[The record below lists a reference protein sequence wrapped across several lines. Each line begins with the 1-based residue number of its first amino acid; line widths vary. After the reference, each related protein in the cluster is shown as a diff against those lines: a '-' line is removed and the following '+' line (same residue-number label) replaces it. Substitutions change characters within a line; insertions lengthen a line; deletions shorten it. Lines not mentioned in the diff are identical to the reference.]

1 MSLLAF
7 LFEFFKIGLFTYGGG
22 LAMIPILR
30 DIAVNKQ
37 WLSESH
43 FTDLIA
49 ISQSTPGPIAINMAT
64 YIGYREFSFLGA
76 ILASLT
82 IIAPAF
88 VLAILLGKFLSK
100 FNRHPFVQAAFV
112 GLKATIIGLIATSV
126 VQVALVSLYG
136 SEPGRLIRP
145 WEGLDLKA
153 IAFMLV
159 FYFII
164 RKYQKHP
171 LIYITIGGIASL
183 FIW

>member
-1 MSLLAF
+1 MLVF

-30 DIAVNKQ
+30 DIAVNRE

-49 ISQSTPGPIAINMAT
+49 ISQSTPGPIGINMAT
-64 YIGYREFSFLGA
+64 YIGYREFSFPGA

-100 FNRHPFVQAAFV
+100 FNRHPYVQAAFV

-136 SEPGRLIRP
+136 NKLGSLVRP
-145 WEGLDLKA
+145 WVGLDLKA
-153 IAFMLV
+153 VAFMGV
-159 FYFII
+159 FYYFI

>member
-1 MSLLAF
+1 MTLLTF

-30 DIAVNKQ
+30 DISVSKQ
-37 WLSESH
+37 WLTESH

-64 YIGYREFSFLGA
+64 YIGYREFSFWGA
-76 ILASLT
+76 VLASFT

-88 VLAILLGKFLSK
+88 LLAILLGKFLSK
-100 FNRHPFVQAAFV
+100 YNRHPYVQAAFV

-136 SEPGRLIRP
+136 DVPGTITKP
-145 WEGLDLKA
+145 WVGLDLKSV
-153 IAFMLV
+153 AFMII
-159 FYFII
+159 FYFFIK
-164 RKYQKHP
+164 RYQKHP
-171 LIYITIGGIASL
+171 LIYITLGGIASL